1 MELSSCA
8 GSREGDPVS
17 QWEAG
22 PVQEAGGAVGTRTGQ
37 GKLAAAGK
45 NCFWF
50 AKLKSF
56 NNNKAFLSRQSLP
69 GKIISVCSRK

>member
-22 PVQEAGGAVGTRTGQ
+22 PFQEIGGAVGTRTSQ
-37 GKLAAAGK
+37 GKLPAERGIAFNLQNQKTSLLKPSYRG
-45 NCFWF
+45 NLGL
-50 AKLKSF
+50 AK
-56 NNNKAFLSRQSLP
+56 
-69 GKIISVCSRK
+69 

>member
-22 PVQEAGGAVGTRTGQ
+22 PFQEIGGAMGTRTSQ
-37 GKLAAAGK
+37 GKLVAGK
-45 NCFWF
+45 KSCFEF
-50 AKLKSF
+50 AKLKNF
-56 NNNKAFLSRQSLP
+56 NTKAFLSRLSWP
-69 GKIISVCSRK
+69 SKK

>member
-22 PVQEAGGAVGTRTGQ
+22 PFQEAGGAVGTRTSQ
-37 GKLAAAGK
+37 GKLAAARRSLVVCK
-45 NCFWF
+45 TE
-50 AKLKSF
+50 KL
-56 NNNKAFLSRQSLP
+56 
-69 GKIISVCSRK
+69 